1 MINNEIKIEIEMK
14 DSTSMFAIKQIIGY
28 KSMHRNN
35 FTVGLTLEDDNDEN
49 SRTSLIFNCTLEG
62 FESVARIVSS
72 INDLNL
78 GKIEEVKTE
87 ED

>member
-14 DSTSMFAIKQIIGY
+14 DTTSMFAIKQIVGY

-35 FTVGLTLEDDNDEN
+35 FTVGLTLADDDVVD
-49 SRTSLIFNCTLEG
+49 SRTSLIFTCTLEG
-62 FESVARIVSS
+62 FEDVAKIVSS
-72 INDLNL
+72 IHDLNL

>member
-14 DSTSMFAIKQIIGY
+14 DTTSMFAIKQIVGY

-35 FTVGLTLEDDNDEN
+35 FTIALTLADDDIVD
-49 SRTSLIFNCTLEG
+49 SRTSLVFICNLEG
-62 FESVARIVSS
+62 FEDVAKIVNS
-72 INDLNL
+72 IHELNL
-78 GKIEEVKTE
+78 GKQEEIKTE